1 MANRHGGLSASIHNT
16 PAGSSGNA
24 SSHPPANGHGQG
36 HGGLSS
42 SIHNSSSAAASGHG
56 TSSRMSTSSE
66 GTSHNKTTSN
76 SEKET
81 QPRRTRTVAMGS
93 FYILEPDFRDHL
105 WVSMG
110 LKMPKFSGCES
121 WVLPFPPKL
130 NFMRLVLFGSND
142 AVAYLDD
149 RFVRIVFRTV
159 YDNKSNTELSKELL
173 LTPANPSIQLEDP
186 RLHIAMADAWIKL
199 TRWMVLAVQGKPVS
213 LLEFLKQ
220 EVKNELKKKLESAT
234 VVKEVALADIVQHI
248 DQFVE
253 KNDV

>member
-56 TSSRMSTSSE
+56 NSSRMSTSSE

-76 SEKET
+76 NEKET
-81 QPRRTRTVAMGS
+81 QPRRTRTRPSLGLDGS
-93 FYILEPDFRDHL
+93 QDAQ
-105 WVSMG
+105 
-110 LKMPKFSGCES
+110 
-121 WVLPFPPKL
+121 VLRMRELGASIPPPKL

-142 AVAYLDD
+142 AAAYLDD

-199 TRWMVLAVQGKPVS
+199 TRWMALAVQGKSVS